1 MDGAD
6 VAQMSHNAE
15 TGNTVQKK
23 SGRKEG
29 RKNMKQPHNTFTT
42 VRSSVHT
49 TTRGDTESIALSP
62 PPLSHYIMEHSQ
74 KDSIMGVVND
84 G

>member
-6 VAQMSHNAE
+6 VVQMSHNAE

-23 SGRKEG
+23 AEG